1 MTSYLKVALMGAGIA
16 MLATPALAGRSANRD
31 IAAPQDD
38 SNSYWLDYKTDIS
51 EAKRELSSDLRDAD
65 DESDRERAWTEYR
78 REIAVAK
85 SDYSKEMLEKGY
97 RVGTVTVED
106 AD

>member
-1 MTSYLKVALMGAGIA
+1 MTNIIKIALMGTGLA

-51 EAKRELSSDLRDAD
+51 EAKRELASDLRGAD
-65 DESDRERAWTEYR
+65 DENDRERAWTEYR
-78 REIAVAK
+78 REIADAK
-85 SDYSKEMLEKGY
+85 SDYRKEMLEKGY
-97 RVGTVTVED
+97 RMGTVTVED

>member
-1 MTSYLKVALMGAGIA
+1 MTTSIKLALIGAGIA
-16 MLATPALAGRSANRD
+16 MLTTPALAGRSENRD
-31 IAAPQDD
+31 VAAPQDD

-51 EAKRELSSDLRDAD
+51 EAKRELASDLRGAD

-78 REIAVAK
+78 REIADAK
-85 SDYSKEMLEKGY
+85 SDYRKEMLEKGY